1 MKLKKTIRENGL
13 FFCIFE
19 IKLMLLTLTIFILIA
34 LHSIGLTQEEKVFES
49 FVDSTTINQNLS
61 FRVEFYRYGLK
72 PDEDHWVKII
82 FFQKKINYW
91 EEVLRFESE
100 RNQTHINMPKL
111 EDVNYDDFLDYSYVP
126 FLAAKGANELREL
139 FVFDSVSNNF
149 IHIKNSSN
157 YPNLKYNVEF
167 DNYTGWAFHGGTT
180 QYFLSLEVD
189 TLIEL
194 ATIYINGFERE
205 LTINDRNGEVSFSKI
220 DSIEE
225 EGFPFYK
232 NYDPIEE

>member
-1 MKLKKTIRENGL
+1 MR
-13 FFCIFE
+13 FA
-19 IKLMLLTLTIFILIA
+19 LTILILIA
-34 LHSIGLTQEEKVFES
+34 LYSTSFTQDEKIFES
-49 FVDSTTINQNLS
+49 FVDSISINQNLS
-61 FRVEFYRYGLK
+61 FKVEFLRYGLK
-72 PDEDHWVKII
+72 PDKDHWVKII
-82 FFQKKINYW
+82 FLKKEINYW
-91 EEVLRFESE
+91 EEVFRFESE
-100 RNQTHINMPKL
+100 RNQTHINFPKL
-111 EDVNYDDFLDYSYVP
+111 EDFNSDGFLDFSYVP

-149 IHIKNSSN
+149 IHIKNSSD

-194 ATIYINGFERE
+194 ASIDINGFERG
-205 LTINDRNGEVSFSKI
+205 LTIYDRNGEVSFSKF
-220 DSIEE
+220 DSIQE